1 MKKWSIDKAA
11 GFCLAAMGLAAVVG
25 ILHVCFS
32 IPQTAAMLVSACL
45 LCGAACLV
53 FLLKKR
59 KRRVLLLCLFCA
71 WVIFGLVCWEEIR
84 DGAILLARLVTPHLM
99 QVLRY
104 DTAAVQLPAPAAQGA
119 YLWFGIYALVPY
131 VFCMVH
137 AVAVR
142 KSAVL
147 GLLLTAPPFAF
158 AYAVTNTSPD
168 LYMAFLFA
176 FWAALLLQ
184 ARLPKGEKKN
194 RFPVRA
200 VSLGVCVVV
209 FVAFFAIFPQD
220 SYTPSLRTIAF
231 RNQIKET
238 AAEVGYALSG
248 GSGSPIANPNGETS
262 LDATGSILLTDNPVL
277 RVRAG
282 EPQDIY
288 LRGYAASE
296 YTGHAWLQADP
307 SAFEESGTGIEPMEY
322 LEQDGRGSAYF
333 EGIRSQIRVE
343 PVREGSRWLF
353 SPYQI
358 AQVQTE
364 AEWVGDAYLAADGQE
379 SYLFEVYGDS
389 EEKFVITGNGYGA
402 SNWLMRNI
410 SNNGS
415 RQAGTLEFEGYEIPY
430 ISTAQGVWIMALRAD
445 AEDEIPD
452 GVIQRAYAYLTALP
466 EDADD
471 LSLFYPRE
479 NADAAYLRY
488 IKEEYTR
495 LPDGLQAQLAAWWE
509 EQTGIAANGNTPY
522 YNWVATAGAV
532 ADVVRG
538 SGTYSTNPGQQPV
551 NRDFVEYFL
560 TESNEG
566 YCVHFASATVAMLR
580 ALGVPA
586 RYAEGYVVRE
596 SDFDESGVAE
606 VPARRAH
613 AWAEIWVPDFGW
625 VPVESTPGGDAVP
638 LGSAASVENGGV
650 DEPGTVEDEGENPGD
665 DTEAPEESAQASA
678 PVDPE
683 QTAGSGEEDRALWW
697 ILPVC
702 AAAGTLGVL
711 VLIPAARRT
720 KRARTLRHADRR
732 QKVLCLYDTLC
743 ELSLYDDKAVPQ
755 AAMEL
760 AREARFSRHPISA
773 QKVRWLENQTKEKR
787 EKIMKAL
794 PWRRKLSLLWKG
806 L

>member
-11 GFCLAAMGLAAVVG
+11 GLCLAAMGLVGVVG
-25 ILHVCFS
+25 ILHACFS
-32 IPQTAAMLVSACL
+32 IPQTAAMLVSAFL

-53 FLLKKR
+53 FLLKKQ
-59 KRRVLLLCLFCA
+59 KRRILLLCLLCA
-71 WVIFGLVCWEEIR
+71 WVIFGLVCWEQLR
-84 DGAILLARLVTPHLM
+84 DGAILLVRLVTPHLM
-99 QVLRY
+99 RVLRY
-104 DTAAVQLPAPAAQGA
+104 DTAAVQLPASAVQGS

-131 VFCMVH
+131 AFGMVH

-147 GLLLTAPPFAF
+147 GLLLTVPSFAF
-158 AYAVTNTSPD
+158 GYAVTNTSPD
-168 LYMAFLFA
+168 VYMALLFA
-176 FWAALLLQ
+176 FWAAVLLQ
-184 ARLPKGEKKN
+184 ARFPKGEKKQ

-200 VSLGVCVVV
+200 VSLAVCAAV
-209 FVAFFAIFPQD
+209 FAALFAVFPQE
-220 SYTPSLRTIAF
+220 SYTPSLGTIAF

-238 AAEVGYALSG
+238 ATEVGYALSG
-248 GSGSPIANPNGETS
+248 GMGSPIANPNGETS
-262 LDATGSILLTDNPVL
+262 LDAAGSILLTDNPVL
-277 RVRAG
+277 RVRAA

-307 SAFEESGTGIEPMEY
+307 SAFEESGAGIEPMEY

-343 PVREGSRWLF
+343 PVRAGSRWLF

-379 SYLFEVYGDS
+379 SYLFEVYGDG

-410 SNNGS
+410 SDNGN

-430 ISTAQGVWIMALRAD
+430 ISTAQGIWIMAFRAEE
-445 AEDEIPD
+445 ALPD
-452 GVIQRAYAYLTALP
+452 DVIQRAYAYLTALP
-466 EDADD
+466 DDEDD
-471 LSLFYPRE
+471 LSLFYPQD

-488 IKEEYTR
+488 IREEYTR
-495 LPDGLQAQLAAWWE
+495 LPDGLQEQLAAWWE
-509 EQTGIAANGNTPY
+509 EQTGMAANGNTPY
-522 YNWVATAGAV
+522 YNWTAMAGMV
-532 ADVVRG
+532 ADVVRE
-538 SGTYSTNPGQQPV
+538 SGAYSTNPGQQPV

-560 TESNEG
+560 TESNKG

-638 LGSAASVENGGV
+638 LGSAASAENGGA
-650 DEPGTVEDEGENPGD
+650 DAPGTVEDEGEDPGED
-665 DTEAPEESAQASA
+665 AETPGESAQAS
-678 PVDPE
+678 DPADLDP
-683 QTAGSGEEDRALWW
+683 TAGSGEGAGALWW
-697 ILPVC
+697 ILPIC
-702 AAAGTLGVL
+702 AAAGVGALF
-711 VLIPAARRT
+711 LIPAARRA
-720 KRARTLRHADRR
+720 KRSRILRHADRR
-732 QKVLCLYDTLC
+732 QAVLCLYDSLC
-743 ELSLYDDKAVPQ
+743 ELSLYDGEAVPQ

-760 AREARFSRHPISA
+760 AREARFSRHPIA
-773 QKVRWLENQTKEKR
+773 PQKVRWLENQTKEKR
-787 EKIMKAL
+787 KKIMAAL